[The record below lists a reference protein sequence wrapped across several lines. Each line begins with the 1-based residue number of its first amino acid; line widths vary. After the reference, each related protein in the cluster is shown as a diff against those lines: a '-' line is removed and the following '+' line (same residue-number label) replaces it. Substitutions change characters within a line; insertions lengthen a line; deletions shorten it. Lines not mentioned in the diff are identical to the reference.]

1 MRIENGIA
9 AVCLAIACL
18 FTTLCHAAET
28 SEARHY
34 GVGNK
39 VETYVFQPQGPRNGK
54 AILVLHTSSGLRD
67 TDLRYAER
75 LAGEGFVAV
84 VPAFMKRYGITEGA
98 RRATWQTYSR
108 DIYAD
113 FLAVIEQSSAEFGVP
128 RDHCYAVGFSN
139 GGYWAAFLAAR
150 GAVRAGVA
158 HYGAFSEAGND
169 PSLSSF
175 RSAFN
180 AKSSPVLILHGY
192 NDQTVAVRFA
202 EELQSI
208 IQRSGSKVEAHF
220 FKGVGHSFE
229 RLRQDDPSYRE
240 AAAKSFEFTMKFL
253 SEN

>member
-1 MRIENGIA
+1 VRIENGIA
-9 AVCLAIACL
+9 TIGLAIVCL
-18 FTTLCHAAET
+18 FTTLSHADET

-54 AILVLHTSSGLRD
+54 AVLVLHASSGLRD
-67 TDLRYAER
+67 TDLRYAKR
-75 LAGEGFVAV
+75 LASEGFVAI
-84 VPAFMKRYGITEGA
+84 VPAFMKRYGITESM

-108 DIYAD
+108 EIYAD

-128 RDHCYAVGFSN
+128 KDRFYAVGFSN

-150 GAVRAGVA
+150 GTVRAGVA

-180 AKSSPVLILHGY
+180 AKSSPVLILHGN

-220 FKGVGHSFE
+220 FKDVGHGFE
-229 RLRQDDPSYRE
+229 RSQQEKPGYRE
-240 AAAKSFEFTMKFL
+240 AAVKSFEFTLKFL